1 LVQELDLCG
10 PVATHWMYP
19 IERYQKTLKNYVR
32 NMARPEASMAE
43 GYLKDECIGFITEY
57 LQRFDVVQRRVW
69 DADEEYG
76 DAEVVLEGAGKSYVM
91 SAAQCDVAH

>member
-1 LVQELDLCG
+1 MLD
-10 PVATHWMYP
+10 VSHRTVH
-19 IERYQKTLKNYVR
+19 ENLKNYVR